1 MGLTIQK
8 IKTAQI
14 GKRMHDRRG
23 LYLTLS
29 SPGRGKWT
37 IRYMLRRRSPRLEQ
51 NPEGN
56 KTLSGKGSTKLNKRQ
71 QIAAGMLGLGQRP
84 TEVAKQLSVSN
95 ETISRWQSREDF
107 AFEVDQVTK
116 ALLHELL
123 DERVALVDA
132 CHGVI
137 GNILADNNVHAS
149 VRGNAALKYLNFVG
163 LHTSAYD
170 FLSRR
175 LGHIGY
181 KYRQNNEDNDGD
193 KTSAD
198 NLKLLGLFR

>member
-1 MGLTIQK
+1 
-8 IKTAQI
+8 
-14 GKRMHDRRG
+14 
-23 LYLTLS
+23 
-29 SPGRGKWT
+29 
-37 IRYMLRRRSPRLEQ
+37 
-51 NPEGN
+51 
-56 KTLSGKGSTKLNKRQ
+56 LSGKGSTKLNKRQ

-84 TEVAKQLSVSN
+84 TEVAKQLSVSK

-107 AFEVDQVTK
+107 EFEVDQVTK

-123 DERVALVDA
+123 DERIALVDA

-137 GNILADNNVHAS
+137 GNILADNNVAAS
-149 VRGNAALKYLNFVG
+149 VRGNVALKYLNFVG

-193 KTSAD
+193 ETSAN
-198 NLKLLGLFR
+198 NLKLLDLFS